1 MDDWGAAPK
10 RLRGNCSGGTNGLDP
25 NYNNTGSPLRGWFR
39 LPPVGIRWR
48 HWYRRYSAHHTYRLF
63 VVRTRGIVIFW
74 IHSRHTSPIPEL
86 SGSLSIWPCAR
97 PKSGGHRGAA
107 SGQDP
112 RVVDQ
117 GPGDG
122 DSLRKSDSQGS
133 RPSSWWRFGTV
144 GRGALTQ
151 WRRWKV
157 VCSRCGCGQR
167 STAWRIV
174 QRAQRR
180 YQALR
185 LTAHRCAAAGLD
197 SGTAPAVL
205 ASMPSTP
212 QWIA

>member
-1 MDDWGAAPK
+1 MNRASGRSSGFAQQ
-10 RLRGNCSGGTNGLDP
+10 GGCSGFPFPGALDAGRKKEARILRSYHYYSSFPRKRESRGLQGCGRGPPVQARGQALDP
-25 NYNNTGSPLRGWFR
+25 RFQARACTHLAGPVRNPSPPFRGER
-39 LPPVGIRWR
+39 EGPTPHG
-48 HWYRRYSAHHTYRLF
+48 
-63 VVRTRGIVIFW
+63 VRAER
-74 IHSRHTSPIPEL
+74 
-86 SGSLSIWPCAR
+86 
-97 PKSGGHRGAA
+97 
-107 SGQDP
+107 
-112 RVVDQ
+112 
-117 GPGDG
+117 
-122 DSLRKSDSQGS
+122 GS

>member
-1 MDDWGAAPK
+1 LCDLPRVRGGHAHNLAHPAA
-10 RLRGNCSGGTNGLDP
+10 L
-25 NYNNTGSPLRGWFR
+25 SP
-39 LPPVGIRWR
+39 
-48 HWYRRYSAHHTYRLF
+48 YRRIRIAVPYQATACF
-63 VVRTRGIVIFW
+63 
-74 IHSRHTSPIPEL
+74 
-86 SGSLSIWPCAR
+86 SGSEAR
-97 PKSGGHRGAA
+97 FDA
-107 SGQDP
+107 S
-112 RVVDQ
+112 R
-117 GPGDG
+117 
-122 DSLRKSDSQGS
+122 GS

-151 WRRWKV
+151 CRRWKV
-157 VCSRCGCGQR
+157 FCSRCGCGQR